1 MTHARPNPAPPEWQE
16 LPPDTPYA
24 CAGEHVG
31 DTVPGRAGGRVV
43 GCATPSKARPHEGQ
57 YRLGSL
63 GPGGRNVR
71 KSRVRKS
78 LHRTAGGK
86 RKRAVCPDRRDALLS
101 AADLAQALAEPSPV
115 PYAVELEFPH
125 TPGES
130 LSCAR
135 HPKWKAFGEVLDAVR
150 DRYREDT
157 GDEIDADTLAAD
169 ARAYDPALWRWAVAA
184 HRKGLAQWEERV
196 ASRKLVTGRDSDER
210 TRGRRRSE
218 AVRRGIDTTGKNYR
232 DDVLRGREDV
242 YMVANPRRSKALA
255 KANPSGRELAR
266 RTAAGARA
274 AARVTGRAVVA
285 GARWAAPR
293 AKKAAIATGRAA
305 VRAGRWVAPRAKAA
319 ALATGRASVRAAK
332 ATGRAVRRGAKRA
345 APHVARG
352 LQGAAARLERWA
364 KSNPAPRFYW
374 VSGGYRCAHKHPSPD
389 AAVNCGLAH
398 VASGEIRV
406 YRW

>member
-1 MTHARPNPAPPEWQE
+1 MTRALPNPTPPEWQE

-24 CAGEHVG
+24 CEAAHVG

-63 GPGGRNVR
+63 GPTGRNVR

-78 LHRTAGGK
+78 LHRTGGGTKK
-86 RKRAVCPDRRDALLS
+86 RRVCPDRRDALLS

-115 PYAVELEFPH
+115 PYPVELEFPH

-150 DRYREDT
+150 DRHREDT
-157 GDEIDADTLAAD
+157 GEDPDAETLAHD
-169 ARAYDPALWRWAVAA
+169 AKAYDPALWRWAVAA

-196 ASRKLVTGRDSDER
+196 ANRRHVTGRDSDER

-218 AVRRGIDTTGKNYR
+218 AVRRGIDTTSKGYR
-232 DDVLRGREDV
+232 DDVLRGREEV
-242 YMVANPRRSKALA
+242 YVVANPRRSRALA
-255 KANPSGRELAR
+255 KANPNARELGRKTMAGARNLAR
-266 RTAAGARA
+266 RAAPHVQA
-274 AARVTGRAVVA
+274 AAR
-285 GARWAAPR
+285 
-293 AKKAAIATGRAA
+293 ATGRAA

-319 ALATGRASVRAAK
+319 ALATGRAGVRAAK

-352 LQGAAARLERWA
+352 LQGVAGRLERWA

-374 VSGGYRCAHKHPSPD
+374 VSGGYRCAHRHPSPN
-389 AAVNCGLAH
+389 AAVNCALAH
-398 VASGEIRV
+398 VASGEVKV

>member
-1 MTHARPNPAPPEWQE
+1 MTDARPNPTPPEWQE

-24 CAGEHVG
+24 CDAAHVG

-43 GCATPSKARPHEGQ
+43 GCATPSRARPHEGQ

-78 LHRTAGGK
+78 LHRTGGGR

-101 AADLAQALAEPSPV
+101 ASDLARALAEPSPV
-115 PYAVELEFPH
+115 PYPVELEFPH

-157 GDEIDADTLAAD
+157 GDEIDADTLAHD

-196 ASRKLVTGRDSDER
+196 ASRKHVTGRDSDER

-218 AVRRGIDTTGKNYR
+218 AVRRGIDTTSKGYR

-242 YMVANPRRSKALA
+242 AIVANPSAREVARKGAAGAKALA
-255 KANPSGRELAR
+255 R
-266 RTAAGARA
+266 RAAPHVQA
-274 AARVTGRAVVA
+274 AAR
-285 GARWAAPR
+285 
-293 AKKAAIATGRAA
+293 ATGRAA

-319 ALATGRASVRAAK
+319 ALASGRAGVRAAK

-352 LQGAAARLERWA
+352 LQGAALRLERWA
-364 KSNPAPRFYW
+364 KANPSRFYW
-374 VSGGYRCAHKHPSPD
+374 VSGGYRCAHRHPTPQ
-389 AAVNCGLAH
+389 AAVNCALRH
-398 VASGEIRV
+398 VAAGEVRV